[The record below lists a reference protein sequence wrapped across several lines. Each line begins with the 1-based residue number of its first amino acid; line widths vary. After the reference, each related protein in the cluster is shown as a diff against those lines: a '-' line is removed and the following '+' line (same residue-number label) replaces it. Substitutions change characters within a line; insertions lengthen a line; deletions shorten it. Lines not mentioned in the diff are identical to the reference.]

1 LSYTRGAQNSSSG
14 RGWDTAAMRI
24 PFRLVDV
31 FTERPLAGNQLCVVP
46 EGGAVPEELMLRLA
60 QEIGFSETTYVL
72 EADGDR
78 YRMRI
83 FTPGSELPFAGHP
96 TLGTAFTL
104 VSEGT
109 VTTPV
114 TQTVPAGEIEVEV
127 DLDRG
132 FARMKQ
138 LPPTFG
144 KKIEDRDLLAAA
156 SGLRPDQLHPD
167 LPAQVVSTGLSHLI
181 VPAADE
187 GAVAAAER
195 DPHALRMLLEA
206 AGTDAV
212 YLFASDEDGA
222 AKARMFDVT
231 PGIEE
236 DPATGSAAG
245 PLGAYLAARGVAG
258 MPGAVVIR
266 QGEEIGRPSVLQ
278 AEVEPDGD
286 SWKVFVGGGVQIVGE
301 GAFDL
306 P

>member
-1 LSYTRGAQNSSSG
+1 
-14 RGWDTAAMRI
+14 
-24 PFRLVDV
+24 
-31 FTERPLAGNQLCVVP
+31 
-46 EGGAVPEELMLRLA
+46 
-60 QEIGFSETTYVL
+60 
-72 EADGDR
+72 
-78 YRMRI
+78 MRI

-104 VSEGT
+104 VREGK

-114 TQTVPAGEIEVEV
+114 TQTVAAGEIEVEV

-144 KKIEDRDLLAAA
+144 REISDRELLAAA
-156 SGLRPDQLHPD
+156 NGLRPDQLHPD
-167 LPAQVVSTGLSHLI
+167 LPAQVVSTGLSHLV
-181 VPAADE
+181 VPARDE
-187 GAVAAAER
+187 TAVATAER
-195 DPHALRMLLEA
+195 NPPALQKLLEA
-206 AGTDAV
+206 AGTDAI
-212 YLFASDEDGA
+212 YLFASDRDGT

-245 PLGAYLAARGVAG
+245 PLGAYMAARGVGG
-258 MPGAVVIR
+258 MPGSVVIR
-266 QGEEIGRPSVLQ
+266 QGEEIGRPSVLHVD
-278 AEVEPDGD
+278 VEPDGD
-286 SWKVFVGGGVQIVGE
+286 SWRVFVGGSVQIVGD

>member
-1 LSYTRGAQNSSSG
+1 
-14 RGWDTAAMRI
+14 MRI

-46 EGGAVPEELMLRLA
+46 DGGDVDPALMPRLA
-60 QEIGFSETTYVL
+60 QEIRFSETTFVL
-72 EADGDR
+72 ESGGDR

-104 VSEGT
+104 VSEGR
-109 VTTPV
+109 VRSPV

-132 FARMKQ
+132 FARMRQ

-144 KKIEDRDLLAAA
+144 KEIHDRELLAAA
-156 SGLRPDQLHPD
+156 NGLTPDQLHPD
-167 LPAQVVSTGLSHLI
+167 LSAQVVSTGLSHLI
-181 VPAADE
+181 VPARDE
-187 GAVAAAER
+187 ATVAAAER
-195 DPHALRMLLEA
+195 EPRALEALLGA
-206 AGTDAV
+206 AGTEAV
-212 YLFASDEDGA
+212 YLFASDENGA

-231 PGIEE
+231 RGIGE

-245 PLGAYLAARGVAG
+245 PLGAYLAALGVAG
-258 MPGAVVIR
+258 MPGTVVIR
-266 QGEEIGRPSVLQ
+266 QGEELGRPSVLYTD
-278 AEVEPDGD
+278 VESDGD
-286 SWKVFVGGGVQIVGE
+286 SWKVHVGGGVRIVGE

-306 P
+306 REVDL

>member
-1 LSYTRGAQNSSSG
+1 
-14 RGWDTAAMRI
+14 MRI

-46 EGGAVPEELMLRLA
+46 DAGAVPEELMPQLA

-72 EADGDR
+72 ESGGDR

-104 VSEGT
+104 VSEGI
-109 VTTPV
+109 VATPV
-114 TQTVPAGEIEVEV
+114 TQSVPAGEIEVEV

-132 FARMKQ
+132 SARMKQ
-138 LPPTFG
+138 MPPTFG
-144 KKIEDRDLLAAA
+144 KEIEDRELLAAA
-156 SGLRPDQLHPD
+156 NGLGLDQLHPD

-181 VPAADE
+181 VPARNEA
-187 GAVAAAER
+187 AMAAAER
-195 DPHALRMLLEA
+195 NPAALEKLLET

-212 YLFASDEDGA
+212 YLFASDADGE

-231 PGIEE
+231 RGIGE

-258 MPGAVVIR
+258 MPGTVVIR
-266 QGEEIGRPSVLQ
+266 QGEEIGRPSVLHAQ
-278 AEVEPDGD
+278 VEAEGD
-286 SWKVFVGGGVQIVGE
+286 SWRVHVGGGVRIVGD

>member
-1 LSYTRGAQNSSSG
+1 
-14 RGWDTAAMRI
+14 MRI

-46 EGGAVPEELMLRLA
+46 HGSSVPEELMPRLA

-72 EADGDR
+72 DAGGDR

-114 TQTVPAGEIEVEV
+114 TQSVPAGEIEVEV

-132 FARMKQ
+132 FAKMRQ

-144 KKIEDRDLLAAA
+144 REIEDRELLASAN
-156 SGLRPDQLHPD
+156 GLRPDQLHSE

-181 VPAADE
+181 VPARDE
-187 GAVAAAER
+187 AAVAAAER
-195 DPHALRMLLEA
+195 NPPALQKLLEV
-206 AGTDAV
+206 AGTDAI
-212 YLFASDEDGA
+212 YLFASDSDGS

-231 PGIEE
+231 RGIGE

-245 PLGAYLAARGVAG
+245 PLGAYLAERGVAG
-258 MPGAVVIR
+258 MPGRVAIR
-266 QGEEIGRPSVLQ
+266 QGEELGRPSVLH
-278 AEVEPDGD
+278 AEVESEGD
-286 SWKVFVGGGVQIVGE
+286 SWQVFVGGGVQIVGE

>member
-1 LSYTRGAQNSSSG
+1 LSYTRGMPDSSSG
-14 RGWDTAAMRI
+14 PGWDTPAMRI

-46 EGGAVPEELMLRLA
+46 DGAAVQEKLMPRIA

-72 EADGDR
+72 EAGGDR

-114 TQTVPAGEIEVEV
+114 TQSVPAGEIEVEV
-127 DLDRG
+127 DLDG
-132 FARMKQ
+132 GSARMRQ

-144 KKIEDRDLLAAA
+144 KEIHDRELLAEAN
-156 SGLRPDQLHPD
+156 GLGVDQLHPD
-167 LPAQVVSTGLSHLI
+167 LPAQVVSTGLPHLI
-181 VPAADE
+181 VPARDE
-187 GAVAAAER
+187 ASVAAAER
-195 DPHALRMLLEA
+195 EPRSLQALLEA
-206 AGTDAV
+206 AGTDAI
-212 YLFASDEDGA
+212 YLFASDEEGT

-231 PGIEE
+231 RGIGE

-258 MPGAVVIR
+258 MPGSVSIR
-266 QGEEIGRPSVLQ
+266 QGEELGRPSVLR
-278 AEVEPDGD
+278 AEVERDGA
-286 SWKVFVGGGVQIVGE
+286 SWSVHVGGGVRIVGD

>member
-1 LSYTRGAQNSSSG
+1 
-14 RGWDTAAMRI
+14 MRI

-46 EGGAVPEELMLRLA
+46 DAGAVPEELMPQLA

-72 EADGDR
+72 ESGGDR

-104 VSEGT
+104 VSEGI

-114 TQTVPAGEIEVEV
+114 TQSVPAGEIEVEV

-132 FARMKQ
+132 SARMKQ
-138 LPPTFG
+138 MPPTFG
-144 KKIEDRDLLAAA
+144 KEIEDRELLAAA
-156 SGLRPDQLHPD
+156 NGLGLDQLHPD

-181 VPAADE
+181 VPARSEA
-187 GAVAAAER
+187 AVAAAER
-195 DPHALRMLLEA
+195 NPAALEKLLEA

-212 YLFASDEDGA
+212 YLFASDADGE

-231 PGIEE
+231 RGIGE

-258 MPGAVVIR
+258 MPGTVVIR
-266 QGEEIGRPSVLQ
+266 QGEEIGRPSVLH
-278 AEVEPDGD
+278 AEVESDGD
-286 SWKVFVGGGVQIVGE
+286 SWKVFVGGGVRIVGD

>member
-1 LSYTRGAQNSSSG
+1 
-14 RGWDTAAMRI
+14 
-24 PFRLVDV
+24 
-31 FTERPLAGNQLCVVP
+31 
-46 EGGAVPEELMLRLA
+46 MLPLA

-72 EADGDR
+72 GAGGGR

-104 VSEGT
+104 VSDGT

-114 TQTVPAGEIEVEV
+114 TQVVPAGEIGVEV

-144 KKIEDRDLLAAA
+144 KEIEDRELLAAA
-156 SGLRPDQLHPD
+156 NGLRPDQLHPD

-181 VPAADE
+181 VPARDE
-187 GAVAAAER
+187 AAVAGAER
-195 DPHALRMLLEA
+195 NPPALQKLLEA

-212 YLFASDEDGA
+212 YLFASDAAGT

-231 PGIEE
+231 QGIGE

-245 PLGAYLAARGVAG
+245 PLGAYLAARGIAG
-258 MPGAVVIR
+258 MPGMVAIR
-266 QGEEIGRPSVLQ
+266 QGEEIGRPSVLH

-286 SWKVFVGGGVQIVGE
+286 SWRVFVGGGVQIVGE

>member
-1 LSYTRGAQNSSSG
+1 
-14 RGWDTAAMRI
+14 MRI

-31 FTERPLAGNQLCVVP
+31 FTDRPLAGNQLCVVP
-46 EGGAVPEELMLRLA
+46 DASAVPEELMPRLA

-72 EADGDR
+72 DAGGDH

-96 TLGTAFTL
+96 TLGTAFIL

-109 VTTPV
+109 VTTPA
-114 TQTVPAGEIEVEV
+114 TQSALAGDIEVDV

-132 FARMKQ
+132 FARMRQ

-144 KKIEDRDLLAAA
+144 KEISDRELLAAA
-156 SGLRPDQLHPD
+156 NGLRPDHLHAD

-181 VPAADE
+181 VPARDE
-187 GAVAAAER
+187 AAVAAAER
-195 DPHALRMLLEA
+195 DPTALQTLLRIAE
-206 AGTDAV
+206 TDAV
-212 YLFASDEDGA
+212 YLFASDRDGS

-231 PGIEE
+231 RGIGE

-245 PLGAYLAARGVAG
+245 PLGAYMAARGIGG
-258 MPGAVVIR
+258 MPGTVAIR
-266 QGEEIGRPSVLQ
+266 QGEELGRPSVLH
-278 AEVEPDGD
+278 AEVASDGD
-286 SWKVFVGGGVQIVGE
+286 SWTVHVGGGVQIVGD

-306 P
+306 A

>member
-1 LSYTRGAQNSSSG
+1 
-14 RGWDTAAMRI
+14 MRI

-46 EGGAVPEELMLRLA
+46 DAGAVPEELMPQLA
-60 QEIGFSETTYVL
+60 QEIGFSETTYVR
-72 EADGDR
+72 ESGGDR

-104 VSEGT
+104 VSEGI

-114 TQTVPAGEIEVEV
+114 TQVVPAGEIEVEV

-144 KKIEDRDLLAAA
+144 KEIEDRELLAVAN
-156 SGLRPDQLHPD
+156 GLGLDQLHPD

-181 VPAADE
+181 VPARNEA
-187 GAVAAAER
+187 AVAAAER
-195 DPHALRMLLEA
+195 NPAALEA
-206 AGTDAV
+206 LLKTAGTDAV
-212 YLFASDEDGA
+212 YLFASDADGE

-231 PGIEE
+231 RGIGE

-258 MPGAVVIR
+258 MPGTVVIR
-266 QGEEIGRPSVLQ
+266 QGEEIGRPSVLH
-278 AEVEPDGD
+278 AEVEAEGD
-286 SWKVFVGGGVQIVGE
+286 SWRVHVGGGVRIVGD